1 MERSAR
7 KLKNILT
14 GSLIFLLLLAGF
26 FLLQGY
32 FKGHFRS
39 EDTFRAY
46 LDSFGLFAPLILA
59 LIQALQVVL
68 PVLPGFL
75 GCIVGAG
82 MFGAAG
88 GFWCNYIGISA
99 GSIAAFFLARYFG
112 VELVKLMVP
121 MEKYQKWVQWVNTKK
136 SYTLV
141 LFLAILLPLA
151 CETYPVYT
159 LNRRVWT
166 LFTTEH
172 FGPVI
177 QTAIGAL
184 IVGGIVNDRENCRVR
199 RGAEMGHFELAG
211 STIVLLFQRDRLT
224 LAPHIKGQ
232 AAGGRELRVE
242 QGMFLGKTQ
251 RRPL

>member
-14 GSLIFLLLLAGF
+14 GVLIFLLLLAGL

-39 EDTFRAY
+39 EDAFRAY
-46 LDSFGLFAPLILA
+46 LDSFGLLAPLILV

-112 VELVKLMVP
+112 AELVKLMVP

-151 CETYPVYT
+151 PDDFLCYFSGLT
-159 LNRRVWT
+159 
-166 LFTTEH
+166 
-172 FGPVI
+172 GMS
-177 QTAIGAL
+177 
-184 IVGGIVNDRENCRVR
+184 VR
-199 RGAEMGHFELAG
+199 RF
-211 STIVLLFQRDRLT
+211 TWIIVLGKPWCILAYSLFF
-224 LAPHIKGQ
+224 AYMI
-232 AAGGRELRVE
+232 
-242 QGMFLGKTQ
+242 
-251 RRPL
+251 